1 MEATTEKGQKAVDF
15 LNEWG
20 GYIAKFVEIIV
31 NFFTTIAE
39 AFDK

>member
-1 MEATTEKGQKAVDF
+1 MQATTEKGQNAVAF
-15 LNEWG
+15 LDTWG

-39 AFDK
+39 AFNK